1 MFFHGGGGLS
11 VMFVVTESPFPPPP
25 APLFVAF
32 ANDGC
37 IDNQFL
43 LPKLT

>member
-11 VMFVVTESPFPPPP
+11 VMFVVTESPSPPP
-25 APLFVAF
+25 PLFVAF
-32 ANDGC
+32 TNDGC
-37 IDNQFL
+37 IDDQFL